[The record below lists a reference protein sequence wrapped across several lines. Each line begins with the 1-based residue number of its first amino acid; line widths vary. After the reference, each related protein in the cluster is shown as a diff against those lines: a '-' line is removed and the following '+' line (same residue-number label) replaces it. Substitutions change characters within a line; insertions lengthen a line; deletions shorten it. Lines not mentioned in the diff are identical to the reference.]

1 MPDPTHDHSN
11 AGVTLTNA
19 FYEPLQRDLGRR
31 KPYVF
36 ISHVHEDKTLAD
48 EFESLLQRSSS
59 GGVTAFNSSS
69 LRDGSGPE
77 YGDIW
82 FDAIHKALER
92 ATHVVALVTSHS
104 VGRPWI
110 MYELGISRGKD
121 RSVPTFA
128 LALGISEIDAFK
140 GPLAQLQNCNGDQAG
155 VEKLLRQIVGA
166 HPDLDPEHCE
176 IPRKVSAFL
185 SQVKD
190 FVPASTPDGP
200 DPHPPDPT
208 IMRGFGRLESQI
220 HDLAGSV
227 SRLAVTP
234 RRRVSSRS
242 QSQSFPDLG
251 DPEIPRFVCSD
262 RALVAKLEIALGD
275 LADVIT
281 ERVDSDGEYT
291 FRLEFE
297 PGDSDEVGRILRR
310 ELGWATSTKTPKTNK
325 S

>member
-1 MPDPTHDHSN
+1 MPDN
-11 AGVTLTNA
+11 EGVTITSPL
-19 FYEPLQRDLGRR
+19 YEPLQRDLGRQ

-48 EFESLLQRSSS
+48 EFELLLQRSSS

-92 ATHVVALVTSHS
+92 ATHVVALVTRQS

-121 RSVPTFA
+121 RRVPTFA
-128 LALGISEIDAFK
+128 LALGISKIEAFK
-140 GPLAQLQNCNGDQAG
+140 GPLAQLQNCDGDQAG

-185 SQVKD
+185 SQLKD

-220 HDLAGSV
+220 HDLAGLV
-227 SRLAVTP
+227 NRRAVTP
-234 RRRVSSRS
+234 RRRASSRS
-242 QSQSFPDLG
+242 QSQSLPDLG
-251 DPEIPRFVCSD
+251 DPEIPRFACSD
-262 RALVAKLEIALGD
+262 LALVARLQIALGD
-275 LADVIT
+275 LAYVIA
-281 ERVDSDGEYT
+281 EKVDDDGECIY
-291 FRLEFE
+291 RVEFE
-297 PGDSDEVGRILRR
+297 PRDSDEVGRIMRR
-310 ELGWATSTKTPKTNK
+310 ELLTSTKTPKTNK